1 MKCKCW
7 KTTHLKILNKL
18 TMIKHRN
25 LEMQNNSFLNWWM
38 FQSKLN
44 NHILP
49 ELFAFIYQI
58 KNIPYL
64 DSNKI
69 ILFSALRQLMEIV
82 NHFNYIA
89 YCFKVHW
96 CITQKILP
104 LKVWHVEFVTHYR
117 VINICYIC
125 LITYMRQWFQL
136 WIHSMPLLWH
146 SRRIKLRVL

>member
-7 KTTHLKILNKL
+7 KTMHLKILNKS

-44 NHILP
+44 NHIHP
-49 ELFAFIYQI
+49 DLFAFIHQ
-58 KNIPYL
+58 KHN
-64 DSNKI
+64 SNKI
-69 ILFSALRQLMEIV
+69 TFLSAGRQLIEIV

-89 YCFKVHW
+89 YCFNVHW

-136 WIHSMPLLWH
+136 WIYSMPLLWH
-146 SRRIKLRVL
+146 SRRIKLCVL